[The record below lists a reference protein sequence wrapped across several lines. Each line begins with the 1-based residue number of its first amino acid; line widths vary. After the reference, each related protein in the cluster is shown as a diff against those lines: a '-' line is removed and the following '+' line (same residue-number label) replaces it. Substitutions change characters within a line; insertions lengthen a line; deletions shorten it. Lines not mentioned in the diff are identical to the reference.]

1 MTIQLTFKTYRL
13 PLKMTSTPSSEVK
26 SITGKL
32 SHVLTIALSR
42 DPLGVAGKLLNKGLK
57 MLTTYIPAYKA
68 AIVIAAVTKTIER
81 SPAKFDD
88 FLDILSEQIC
98 AREVVDSLRSTYE
111 CKLK

>member
-1 MTIQLTFKTYRL
+1 
-13 PLKMTSTPSSEVK
+13 MTSTSSFEVK

-32 SHVLTIALSR
+32 TKSQSYNSVVR
-42 DPLGVAGKLLNKGLK
+42 DPLGVAGKMLNKGLIFGEVYSK
-57 MLTTYIPAYKA
+57 MFTTYIPAYKA
-68 AIVIAAVTKTIER
+68 AIVITAVTKTIER

-98 AREVVDSLRSTYE
+98 AREVVDSLQSTYE